1 MIEPQFSHDPFD
13 ALLADACR
21 AAARED
27 LSCAGLRGRPAPR
40 KLLRVLLIAAL
51 LAALL
56 TFGVLASWPE
66 LRLWVAGDR
75 LALSAVQ
82 GTEAAPA
89 GDPEIRFGPLPDGVS
104 VSPVEARNGAAQTK
118 SICQIT
124 VQQDTYLLTKTCLG
138 DTVFLG
144 SSGGERAL
152 QRFQKSTRLVSGV
165 DELTANDLTGG
176 HLCCWPTDD
185 AYYILVTAA
194 DPAYGTADLL
204 LQALRALQ

>member
-27 LSCAGLRGRPAPR
+27 LSRAGLRGRPAPR

-66 LRLWVAGDR
+66 LRLRPAGDR

-82 GTEAAPA
+82 GAEAAPA
-89 GDPEIRFGPLPDGVS
+89 RCRTACPFPRWRPATAPHRQRASARSRFSRTP
-104 VSPVEARNGAAQTK
+104 
-118 SICQIT
+118 IC
-124 VQQDTYLLTKTCLG
+124 
-138 DTVFLG
+138 
-144 SSGGERAL
+144 
-152 QRFQKSTRLVSGV
+152 
-165 DELTANDLTGG
+165 
-176 HLCCWPTDD
+176 
-185 AYYILVTAA
+185 
-194 DPAYGTADLL
+194 
-204 LQALRALQ
+204 